1 MFLLLF
7 VFAVHLSTCHVIDVE
22 YRDKVVS
29 DHKGDGFGVSL
40 ATSHHKLVIGAPWG
54 GGSVMVDEGVRVKG
68 PEGSFRFG
76 SDVDVNQYFMVV
88 SGYDNPSFVYVYQSY
103 SPYNMVARI
112 PINGEVYSIVISD
125 DNTIAVS
132 HGYYDHDYLL
142 TIYHYDGSC
151 AWNIAQKLK
160 LEGWG
165 LSLAV
170 YGDIIVVG
178 VPWASHFQ
186 GLVRIINRVDGVWVQ
201 GQTIKQD
208 GVDRFG
214 SSVAIHGQHIVVSS
228 H

>member
-103 SPYNMVARI
+103 SPYNMVTWE
-112 PINGEVYSIVISD
+112 PLSIRCTGRWFVRCDSKRRL
-125 DNTIAVS
+125 
-132 HGYYDHDYLL
+132 G
-142 TIYHYDGSC
+142 G
-151 AWNIAQKLK
+151 NIKRCR
-160 LEGWG
+160 ET
-165 LSLAV
+165 
-170 YGDIIVVG
+170 
-178 VPWASHFQ
+178 PRC
-186 GLVRIINRVDGVWVQ
+186 VR
-201 GQTIKQD
+201 
-208 GVDRFG
+208 FCL
-214 SSVAIHGQHIVVSS
+214 
-228 H
+228 